1 MAQIFTSNTCFDAW
15 FAVSNML
22 LENGASDNLLI
33 EIEDPC
39 NYDNLNDWIS
49 SYSPSLI
56 TGNKQHQ
63 INNIINTIFPYKL
76 ALRTVDRKD
85 LYSKYNSIYLRSR
98 GMRNQ
103 RWGTYFSRLINF
115 PQNARPGA
123 STNQLENSIIALNGN
138 ARSRN
143 YITFHLTAVNIESN
157 IRPIG
162 APCWQ
167 FGEIAKGNSGE
178 LNLIAVYRNHDYF
191 YKAFGNFI
199 GLSKLLQ
206 YICEQTN
213 CEPGK
218 LIIHSTHAYH
228 ELSKSKLRDLIGGGF
243 V

>member
-15 FAVSNML
+15 VSVSNML
-22 LENGASDNLLI
+22 LQNGHSENLLI

-39 NYDNLNDWIS
+39 NYDNLDNWIS
-49 SYSPSLI
+49 LYSPSLV

-76 ALRTVDRKD
+76 ALKTENRQE

-98 GMRNQ
+98 GIRKQ
-103 RWGTYFSRLINF
+103 KWGTYFDRLINF
-115 PQNARPGA
+115 PKSAGSTI
-123 STNQLENSIIALNGN
+123 STNQLENSILALNGN
-138 ARSRN
+138 SRSKN
-143 YITFHLTAVNIESN
+143 YITFHLTSINIESN

-167 FGEIAKGNSGE
+167 FGEIAKGNNGE

-228 ELSKSKLRDLIGGGF
+228 ELSKSNLRRLISGRAI
-243 V
+243 